1 MKDSPAKL
9 EGLVRSLNLIPY
21 LHSHREA
28 TPMEIAR
35 DLGYSHEEVM
45 RDLTRLSM
53 SGVGSGPGEL
63 IDLVAN
69 WTGITVIDD
78 QGLNKPLRLTPT
90 EANALL
96 LTLESLETMPGLV
109 DQAAV
114 TSAAAKLRAAIK
126 GHSVDDTEPEVGA
139 LTSDVHI
146 LTDAIARSRQ
156 LEIVYYSA
164 SSGTTSTRTVSAG
177 LDLPPERA
185 DLPARVRGRD
195 HGGEKL
201 PARSHRQR
209 AASRRPL
216 QRAAQS
222 HRLRPERP
230 VRVLH
235 RHRAVLSIRR
245 EATWL
250 ADYFEIELDSD
261 LGSGDWVRATMA
273 YGNDDW
279 LIRFCLS
286 QGDRVRLVE
295 PGNLARETVRRA
307 QTGVDGLS

>member
-126 GHSVDDTEPEVGA
+126 GHSVDDTEPEVEA
-139 LTSDVHI
+139 STSDVHI

-156 LEIVYYSA
+156 LEIV
-164 SSGTTSTRTVSAG
+164 
-177 LDLPPERA
+177 
-185 DLPARVRGRD
+185 
-195 HGGEKL
+195 
-201 PARSHRQR
+201 
-209 AASRRPL
+209 
-216 QRAAQS
+216 
-222 HRLRPERP
+222 
-230 VRVLH
+230 
-235 RHRAVLSIRR
+235 LS
-245 EATWL
+245 
-250 ADYFEIELDSD
+250 
-261 LGSGDWVRATMA
+261 
-273 YGNDDW
+273 
-279 LIRFCLS
+279 LIHI
-286 QGDRVRLVE
+286 
-295 PGNLARETVRRA
+295 
-307 QTGVDGLS
+307 

>member
-96 LTLESLETMPGLV
+96 LT
-109 DQAAV
+109 
-114 TSAAAKLRAAIK
+114 R
-126 GHSVDDTEPEVGA
+126 
-139 LTSDVHI
+139 
-146 LTDAIARSRQ
+146 IARNHARPRR
-156 LEIVYYSA
+156 
-164 SSGTTSTRTVSAG
+164 SGCRH
-177 LDLPPERA
+177 L
-185 DLPARVRGRD
+185 
-195 HGGEKL
+195 GG
-201 PARSHRQR
+201 
-209 AASRRPL
+209 
-216 QRAAQS
+216 
-222 HRLRPERP
+222 
-230 VRVLH
+230 
-235 RHRAVLSIRR
+235 R
-245 EATWL
+245 EA
-250 ADYFEIELDSD
+250 AR
-261 LGSGDWVRATMA
+261 GDKGPQCR
-273 YGNDDW
+273 
-279 LIRFCLS
+279 
-286 QGDRVRLVE
+286 
-295 PGNLARETVRRA
+295 
-307 QTGVDGLS
+307 

>member
-126 GHSVDDTEPEVGA
+126 GHSVDDTEPEVEA
-139 LTSDVHI
+139 STSDVHI
-146 LTDAIARSRQ
+146 PTDAIARSRQ

-164 SSGTTSTRTVSAG
+164 SSGTTSTRIVSPASIFHQNGQTYLRAYEEG
-177 LDLPPERA
+177 LAEAKSFRLDRISNAQLLDAPSNAPSNPTGFDPNDPFGFSTRRRA
-185 DLPARVRGRD
+185 ELA
-195 HGGEKL
+195 
-201 PARSHRQR
+201 
-209 AASRRPL
+209 
-216 QRAAQS
+216 
-222 HRLRPERP
+222 
-230 VRVLH
+230 
-235 RHRAVLSIRR
+235 IRR
-245 EATWL
+245 DATWL